1 VSKVEHVRFEFLIV
15 LIAIIDKLVDSH
27 IVTIQIII
35 MADKLDDQVAEN
47 VN

>member
-1 VSKVEHVRFEFLIV
+1 
-15 LIAIIDKLVDSH
+15 VDSH

-47 VN
+47 VNWNTRKHSLIGVE